1 MDNQYNEV
9 CIYVCVCVC
18 VCVCVYYPQF
28 CDINNLV
35 EKIVK
40 FTLGKKNS
48 QNFLNFFCP
57 SKKKKKKTHKKLSPK
72 KITGFT
78 TLAISQNCKKILWL
92 NSESKRA
99 KVAQLSHSFSLSLSL
114 SLSL

>member
-1 MDNQYNEV
+1 MAPRVYILSICQRSKKYTHKNQQCYQGSN
-9 CIYVCVCVC
+9 I
-18 VCVCVYYPQF
+18 F
-28 CDINNLV
+28 CDEISPFCK
-35 EKIVK
+35 ER
-40 FTLGKKNS
+40 KKKKKKLS
-48 QNFLNFFCP
+48 QNS

>member
-1 MDNQYNEV
+1 
-9 CIYVCVCVC
+9 
-18 VCVCVYYPQF
+18 VYFPQF

-48 QNFLNFFCP
+48 QNFLNFLSP
-57 SKKKKKKTHKKLSPK
+57 KKKKKKTTKKLSPK

-99 KVAQLSHSFSLSLSL
+99 KVAQLSHSFSLSVSLSL
-114 SLSL
+114 SLSLYRD